1 MDRRAEAKILA
12 RDDDPCMLRLLRT
25 RLGKLGYHRV
35 TACTSGDTA
44 LEWIDGCN
52 AAPQPILFDLN
63 MPDMDGADF
72 VHHLA
77 VNGEPV
83 NHCQPEVEVASGPLK
98 GMASL
103 VRWNHPHAGMV
114 FPDQFINVAEDHGLN
129 DALTLTVLR
138 SREFAA
144 LS

>member
-1 MDRRAEAKILA
+1 MDRRAEAEILA
-12 RDDDPCMLRLLRT
+12 LDDDPFMLKLLRT
-25 RLGKLGYHRV
+25 RLSKLGYHRV

-44 LEWIDGCN
+44 LEWIYGCN
-52 AAPQPILFDLN
+52 AAPQLILFDLN
-63 MPDMDGADF
+63 MPDMDGAEF
-72 VHHLA
+72 VHHLV
-77 VNGEPV
+77 VNGELV
-83 NHCQPEVEVASGPLK
+83 NHYQPKVEVASGPLQ
-98 GMASL
+98 GVASL

-114 FPDQFINVAEDHGLN
+114 FPDQFINVAEDHGVI